1 MLSRGRKSRRKHW
14 RERGDESASR
24 PTAGS
29 PSRVRRRVRLVRA
42 AAAWT
47 RRGFLTQVQAVL
59 DRISATPELYA
70 QVFQD
75 VRRAVVQRFP
85 YAVFYKIEPQQV
97 VVLAVFHSRRDPKIW
112 QERA

>member
-1 MLSRGRKSRRKHW
+1 MSLPVVLRLEARAEFDGAFDW
-14 RERGDESASR
+14 YEQQR
-24 PTAGS
+24 PGLG
-29 PSRVRRRVRLVRA
+29 VDFV
-42 AAAWT
+42 
-47 RRGFLTQVQAVL
+47 TQVQAVL